1 LLKTI
6 KLAQQKP
13 RSLKS
18 HRSGS
23 LNKGEL
29 INQVARAID
38 AARKPIKAEDVINAP
53 LNEKS
58 AALRRWRAQEK
69 TDTALVS
76 AEKAI
81 KAIFESITGSL
92 QKRDNVQ
99 VPGFGTFVI
108 KQRQATTAY
117 NFRTGENMQIPA
129 KHVVGFNPG
138 KVLKAAVAN
147 EYKKAT
153 EPAGKTIKKPVGN
166 KSLPKPAV
174 KAKKPGKP

>member
-1 LLKTI
+1 M
-6 KLAQQKP
+6 
-13 RSLKS
+13 
-18 HRSGS
+18 
-23 LNKGEL
+23 NKGEL

-108 KQRQATTAY
+108 KQRQAKTAH

-129 KHVVGFNPG
+129 KHVVGFNRP
-138 KVLKAAVAN
+138 
-147 EYKKAT
+147 
-153 EPAGKTIKKPVGN
+153 
-166 KSLPKPAV
+166 S
-174 KAKKPGKP
+174 AKGRNLV

>member
-1 LLKTI
+1 M
-6 KLAQQKP
+6 
-13 RSLKS
+13 
-18 HRSGS
+18 
-23 LNKGEL
+23 NKGEL
-29 INQVARAID
+29 ISQVARAID

-53 LNEKS
+53 LNERG

-92 QKRDNVQ
+92 QKRDNVR

-108 KQRQATTAY
+108 KQHQATTAY

-129 KHVVGFNPG
+129 KHAVGFNPG
-138 KVLKAAVAN
+138 KALKAAVAN
-147 EYKKAT
+147 GYKEAT
-153 EPAGKTIKKPVGN
+153 EPGVKKIKKAVGD
-166 KSLPKPAV
+166 KALPKPAV
-174 KAKKPGKP
+174 KAKKPSKP

>member
-1 LLKTI
+1 M
-6 KLAQQKP
+6 
-13 RSLKS
+13 
-18 HRSGS
+18 
-23 LNKGEL
+23 NKGEL